1 MDRKPWPKAS
11 KELGERLV
19 PRLEKYHCE
28 RRKMFG
34 ADVWFFNGNMF
45 AGVFG
50 DGMILRLSDEDGMS
64 IKKEMPG
71 VGVFSPNEVMVM
83 REYVF
88 VPPGYLDDLEN
99 IDRWIERSY
108 GLVASLPIKPPRKKK
123 G

>member
-11 KELGERLV
+11 KELGERLA
-19 PRLEKYHCE
+19 PHMEKFHGE

-34 ADVWFFNGNMF
+34 ADVWFINGNMF

-71 VGVFSPNEVMVM
+71 VGVFSPGEVMVM
-83 REYVF
+83 REYVLIPSEF
-88 VPPGYLDDLEN
+88 LRDLEN
-99 IDRWIERSY
+99 LDRWIERSY
-108 GLVASLPIKPPRKKK
+108 DLVKSLPVKAPKKRK